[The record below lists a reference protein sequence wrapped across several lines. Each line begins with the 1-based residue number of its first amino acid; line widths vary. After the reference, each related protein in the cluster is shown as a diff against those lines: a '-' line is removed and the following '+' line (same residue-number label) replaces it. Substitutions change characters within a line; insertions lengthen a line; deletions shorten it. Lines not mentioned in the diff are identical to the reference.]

1 MWGGGEARGLVC
13 AGRRAGWQSN
23 ENAWNA
29 ACACAA
35 SFMFVLVI
43 RCDFGPYVQKA
54 TDHYLQLAKHS
65 TPHTMP
71 HHSAPCPAIAHP
83 VCSSVEDCRSWHRVN
98 GSMQKK
104 RP

>member
-43 RCDFGPYVQKA
+43 RCDFGPYVQKQRII
-54 TDHYLQLAKHS
+54 TYKSQCTQRPTLCL
-65 TPHTMP
+65 TIPHRAQP
-71 HHSAPCPAIAHP
+71 
-83 VCSSVEDCRSWHRVN
+83 
-98 GSMQKK
+98 
-104 RP
+104 